1 MPLTS
6 FGLKR
11 LWKALIKI
19 LFFESDNLVVEAIVL
34 GNIENPSIQIVNENV
49 ISNNKD
55 ENIDLKK
62 VFDEGIQSLI
72 DKLLGTSE

>member
-1 MPLTS
+1 MISDL
-6 FGLKR
+6 FD
-11 LWKALIKI
+11 IKI

-72 DKLLGTSE
+72 DKLLGTNE

>member
-1 MPLTS
+1 MISDL
-6 FGLKR
+6 FD
-11 LWKALIKI
+11 IKI

-72 DKLLGTSE
+72 DKLLGISE